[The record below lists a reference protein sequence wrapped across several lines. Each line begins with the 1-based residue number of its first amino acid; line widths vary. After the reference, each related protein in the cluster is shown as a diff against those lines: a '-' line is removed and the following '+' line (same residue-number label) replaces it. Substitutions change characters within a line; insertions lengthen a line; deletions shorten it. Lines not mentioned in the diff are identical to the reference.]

1 MAKHHGD
8 GLHQILLSS
17 SLLGMTPDVRNLILS
32 LVDGAFGTASNTPG
46 DPLAGN
52 VPLSSDP
59 AVRDQDGVSLTK
71 LWLGQYEFVLFQERV
86 HLLQSVSVVLQI
98 KDDVTVAAT
107 RMSDQF
113 AGVA

>member
-17 SLLGMTPDVRNLILS
+17 SLLGMTPDVRNLSLS
-32 LVDGAFGTASNTPG
+32 PVDGVLGNAPNAPD
-46 DPLAGN
+46 DPLVGN

-59 AVRDQDGVSLTK
+59 AVRDQAGVSLAK
-71 LWLGQYEFVLFQERV
+71 LWLGQHEFVLFQERV